1 MISLNRKR
9 YGFGEWYEKG
19 SRYYRWAVM
28 GIVLIWLAYPYI
40 SDWLVGP
47 VHGEDQMS
55 ANFVLLLAGLGI
67 GCVVGGL
74 AGGLA
79 YSRLTKV

>member
-1 MISLNRKR
+1 MVLESGMKR
-9 YGFGEWYEKG
+9 VIAIIVGT
-19 SRYYRWAVM
+19 AI

-55 ANFVLLLAGLGI
+55 ANFVLLLVGLGV
-67 GCVVGGL
+67 GCVVGSL
-74 AGGLA
+74 VGGLA
-79 YSRLTKV
+79 YSRLKKRMR